1 MSCDRRFSRSFLS
14 LVSVKSDLILFFLA
28 YFMVSSFIFVRVSSR
43 RFGVEIC
50 RLFCRSSSFV
60 GSSERSVAMVLLR
73 VSVLSCVF
81 QLGTTV
87 LMASSSS
94 WRAILVLK
102 RLYCSSV
109 FCVLF
114 VAS

>member
-1 MSCDRRFSRSFLS
+1 MSFDIRFSRSFLK
-14 LVSVKSDLILFFLA
+14 LVSVRSVLILFF
-28 YFMVSSFIFVRVSSR
+28 
-43 RFGVEIC
+43 FGVFYGFFFHFCKIC

-81 QLGTTV
+81 QFGTVV
-87 LMASSSS
+87 LMVSSSS

>member
-1 MSCDRRFSRSFLS
+1 MG
-14 LVSVKSDLILFFLA
+14 VVVVVVEVVVKSDLILFFFA
-28 YFMVSSFIFVRVSSR
+28 YFMVSSFILVSVSFR
-43 RFGVEIC
+43 RLGVEIC

-60 GSSERSVAMVLLR
+60 GSSERSVAMVLFR

-81 QLGTTV
+81 QLGTVV
-87 LMASSSS
+87 LIVSSSS

-109 FCVLF
+109 
-114 VAS
+114 